1 MAVDWNTEVLDQVR
15 THWDDQLRPR
25 LEGLTDEEFSWEPAP
40 GVTTIAW
47 RLGHLVEGLEST
59 NGVYFGGP
67 RVDMDTFEPPGTAA
81 AALARL
87 DEAYAAWVAGV
98 RSLGE
103 DGLAEPQG
111 DRSPPAFA
119 HAPVVRV
126 VLYTSVEVFHHGAE
140 VCLLRDLWLGLDESG
155 LTR

>member
-1 MAVDWNTEVLDQVR
+1 MAVDWSTEVLDQVR

-25 LEGLTDEEFSWEPAP
+25 LEGLTDEELLWEPAP

-47 RLGHLVEGLEST
+47 RLGHLAEGLESM

-67 RVDMDTFEPPGTAA
+67 RVDRDTFEPPGTAA

-98 RSLGE
+98 RGLGE

-126 VLYTSVEVFHHGAE
+126 VLYTSVELIHHGAE
-140 VCLLRDLWLGLDESG
+140 VCLLRDLWLGL
-155 LTR
+155 